1 MQEQRV
7 HVAVAVIRNSEN
19 EILIAKRPDHV
30 HQGGL
35 WEFPG
40 GKVESG
46 EDTSMALKR
55 ELQEELGISVD
66 HTVPFTTITYN
77 YPDKHVYLD
86 VHEIKHFDGR
96 AAGLEGQSVKWV
108 PVKKLNKYSFPPAN
122 KSILNS
128 LLLPQQYMITGEYS
142 SAEQFEMR
150 LLNALDSGIR
160 LIQYRDPDLPVKE
173 YIEQAQSALSICHRY
188 DAKLL
193 LNTDPALFGQLNA
206 DGLHL
211 TSDKLLQSDL
221 SDLPEAKLC
230 SASVH
235 NEVQLEKANALEL
248 DFVVIS
254 PVLPTLS
261 HPGANTLG
269 WLRFKELLQ
278 MANMPVYAL
287 GGMQAEHLERA
298 LRAGAQGISAIRSFW
313 KEK

>member
-1 MQEQRV
+1 M

-19 EILIAKRPDHV
+19 EILIAKRPAHV

-40 GKVESG
+40 GKVEAG

-55 ELQEELGISVD
+55 ELLEELGISVD

-86 VHEIKHFDGR
+86 VHEIKRFGGR
-96 AAGLEGQSVKWV
+96 ATGLEGQSVKWV
-108 PVKKLNKYSFPPAN
+108 AVNNLNLYSFPPAN
-122 KSILNS
+122 KIILNS
-128 LLLPQQYMITGEYS
+128 LQLPQQYMITGEYS
-142 SAEQFEMR
+142 SAKQFEMR

-160 LIQYRDPDLPVKE
+160 LIQYRDPDLPEKE
-173 YIEQAQSALSICHRY
+173 YIERAQSALLICHRY

-193 LNTDPALFGQLNA
+193 LNTDPALFEQLNA

-211 TSDKLLQSDL
+211 TSDKLMQLVLNDV
-221 SDLPEAKLC
+221 PETKLC

-235 NEVQLEKANALEL
+235 NEMQLKKANALEL

-261 HPGANTLG
+261 HPGDKTLG
-269 WLRFKELLQ
+269 WQRFKELVQ

-287 GGMQAEHLERA
+287 GGMQTEHLEHA
-298 LRAGAQGISAIRSFW
+298 LHAGAQGISAIRSYW
-313 KEK
+313 KEI